1 MALIATAIDPTGV
14 TRIFFDLRPAARSLK
29 EEKRIA
35 ATIERANAAAVAG
48 TGLDEALRAA

>member
-14 TRIFFDLRPAARSLK
+14 ARIFFDLRPATRSLK

-35 ATIERANAAAVAG
+35 ATIERANAVAVPE
-48 TGLDEALRAA
+48 TELDGARRAA

>member
-1 MALIATAIDPTGV
+1 MTLIATAIDPTGV